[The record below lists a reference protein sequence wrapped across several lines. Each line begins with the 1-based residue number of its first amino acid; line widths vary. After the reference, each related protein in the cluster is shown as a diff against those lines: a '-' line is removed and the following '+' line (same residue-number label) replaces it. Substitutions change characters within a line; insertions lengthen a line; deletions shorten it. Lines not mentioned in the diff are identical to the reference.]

1 MENTVTQKNV
11 VLGFELEI
19 HPLTTNHQETRVQ
32 YHVKKLQKQII
43 LYQNTEI
50 VKKF

>member
-1 MENTVTQKNV
+1 MESTVTQKNV
-11 VLGFELEI
+11 VFGFELEI
-19 HPLTTNHQETRVQ
+19 HPLTTNQQETHVQ
-32 YHVKKLQKQII
+32 YHVKKLQKQI